1 MTDLAYSQ
9 RIHLLAD
16 KWLEGSIT
24 AEEKKEF
31 IDWYDRFDDAE
42 LVLAP
47 EHAPVIRELET
58 QMLAAIRNRIA
69 DDASRTAK
77 RPQGSVFHI
86 KRWKLAAA
94 AVVAAMVIGGGVV
107 LVAHNTV
114 KQPAIAVHL
123 ASPPSPGDIP
133 PGSNKAL
140 LTLANGSTI
149 ALDSAHE
156 GSLARQ
162 GNTQLLKTGDGTLR
176 YKTLAGKERTAVTYN
191 LLSTP
196 MGGQYKLDLPDGS
209 KVWLNAASS
218 IRYPTAFTGPA
229 REVEVT
235 GEAYFE
241 IAKNPAMPFRVHAV
255 NHLGDANP
263 MKIDVLGTHFNVN
276 AYADETSIRTT
287 LLEGGIRVTKGKSTG
302 LMKPG
307 QQTTLERDGLFR
319 WVPDADV
326 DQAVAWKNGVFEF
339 DDEELP
345 AIMRQIGRWYN
356 IDVVYQGP
364 VPTDHFTGSVSRSTS
379 LSGVLKILK
388 LSDIQ
393 ISVLNNKIIV
403 RS

>member
-9 RIHLLAD
+9 RILQLAD

-31 IDWYDRFDDAE
+31 IDWYNRFDDAE

-47 EHAPVIRELET
+47 EHEPVIRELET
-58 QMLAAIRNRIA
+58 QMLTAIRKRIA
-69 DDASRTAK
+69 ADAVPAIK
-77 RPQGSVFHI
+77 RPQGPVFHLNH
-86 KRWKLAAA
+86 WKVAAA
-94 AVVAAMVIGGGVV
+94 AVVLVV
-107 LVAHNTV
+107 VGAGTFWVGHNPV
-114 KQPAIAVHL
+114 KRYAISAPPMAPA
-123 ASPPSPGDIP
+123 DIP
-133 PGSNKAL
+133 PGTNKAI
-140 LTLANGSTI
+140 LTLSNGSTI

-162 GNTQLLKTGDGTLR
+162 GNTELLKSGDGALR
-176 YKTLAGKERTAVTYN
+176 YKTLAGNEHTAVTYN
-191 LLSTP
+191 VLSTP
-196 MGGQYKLDLPDGS
+196 MGGQYRLDLPDGS

-229 REVEVT
+229 REVEVS

-241 IAKNPAMPFRVHAV
+241 IAKNTAMPFRVHTV
-255 NHLGDANP
+255 THLGDRNP
-263 MKIDVLGTHFNVN
+263 MNIDVLGTHFNVN

-287 LLEGGIRVTKGKSTG
+287 LLEGGIRVTKGRSTG
-302 LMKPG
+302 LLKPG
-307 QQTTLERDGLFR
+307 QQVTLEGDGPFR
-319 WVPDADV
+319 WIPDADV

-356 IDVVYQGP
+356 VEVVYEGP
-364 VPTDHFTGSVSRSTS
+364 VPTDRFTGSVSRSTS

-393 ISVLNNKIIV
+393 LNVSNNKIIV